1 MTLIKWKNKPA
12 NVFDTFPAVPTLF
25 NDFFEGMFNSDLM
38 NREMMRYVP
47 SVNIAERK
55 DDFRIE
61 LAAPGYTRED
71 FKVEHD
77 NGVLTISS
85 EKKDEK
91 SNSDDRYTRREFSY
105 ASFKRTFSLPEYV
118 DAEKISAEY
127 KDGLLA
133 LTIPKKEEAK
143 QKPLR
148 EIKIS

>member
-1 MTLIKWKNKPA
+1 MTLIKWRNNKPA
-12 NVFDTFPAVPTLF
+12 NVFDTMPSLF
-25 NDFFEGMFNSDLM
+25 NDFFEGMFSNDLM

-55 DDFRIE
+55 ADFRIE

-85 EKKDEK
+85 EKQEEK
-91 SNSDDRYTRREFSY
+91 SDSDSRYTRKEFSY

-127 KDGLLA
+127 KNGLLI
-133 LTIPKKEEAK
+133 LTIPKREEAK
-143 QKPLR
+143 QKPAR

>member
-1 MTLIKWKNKPA
+1 MTLIKWKNNRPA
-12 NVFDTFPAVPTLF
+12 NVFDTVPSLF
-25 NDFFEGMFNSDLM
+25 NDFFEGMFNNDLM

-61 LAAPGYTRED
+61 LAAPGYMKED

-91 SNSDDRYTRREFSY
+91 ADSDDRYTRREFSFS
-105 ASFKRTFSLPEYV
+105 SFRRTFSLPEYV

-127 KDGLLA
+127 KDGLLT
-133 LTIPKKEEAK
+133 LTIPKREEAK
-143 QKPLR
+143 QKPVR
-148 EIKIS
+148 EIRIS

>member
-12 NVFDTFPAVPTLF
+12 SVFDTMPSLF
-25 NDFFEGMFNSDLM
+25 NDFFEGVFNNDLM

-55 DDFRIE
+55 NDFRVE
-61 LAAPGYTRED
+61 LAAPGYARED

-77 NGVLTISS
+77 SGVLTISS
-85 EKKDEK
+85 EKKEEK
-91 SNSDDRYTRREFSY
+91 SDSDDRFTRKEFSY
-105 ASFKRTFSLPEYV
+105 SSFKRTFSLPEYV

-127 KDGLLA
+127 KNGLLT

-143 QKPLR
+143 QKPVR

>member
-1 MTLIKWKNKPA
+1 MTLIKWKNNKPA
-12 NVFDTFPAVPTLF
+12 NAFDTMPSLF
-25 NDFFEGMFNSDLM
+25 NDFFEGMFNNDLM

-71 FKVEHD
+71 FKVEHES
-77 NGVLTISS
+77 GVLTISS
-85 EKKDEK
+85 EKKQEK
-91 SNSDDRYTRREFSY
+91 SDNDDRYTRQEFSY

-127 KDGLLA
+127 KNGLLMLA
-133 LTIPKKEEAK
+133 IPKKEEAK
-143 QKPLR
+143 QKPVR

>member
-12 NVFDTFPAVPTLF
+12 NVFDTFPAVPALF
-25 NDFFEGMFNSDLM
+25 NDFFEGMFNNDFM
-38 NREMMRYVP
+38 NKEMMRYVP

-61 LAAPGYTRED
+61 LAAPGYTKED
-71 FKVEHD
+71 FKIEHD
-77 NGVLTISS
+77 SGVLTISS

-91 SNSDDRYTRREFSY
+91 PESDDRYTRKEFSY
-105 ASFKRTFSLPEYV
+105 GMFRRTFSLPEYV

-127 KDGLLA
+127 KYGLLT

-143 QKPLR
+143 QKPVR

>member
-1 MTLIKWKNKPA
+1 MTLIKWKNNKPA
-12 NVFDTFPAVPTLF
+12 NGFDTMPSLF
-25 NDFFEGMFNSDLM
+25 NDFFEGMFNNDLM

-47 SVNIAERK
+47 NVNIAERK

-77 NGVLTISS
+77 NGVLTINS
-85 EKKDEK
+85 EKKQESSD
-91 SNSDDRYTRREFSY
+91 NDDRYTRKEFSY
-105 ASFKRTFSLPEYV
+105 ASFKRSFSLPEYA

-127 KDGLLA
+127 KNGLLV

-143 QKPLR
+143 QKPAR

>member
-1 MTLIKWKNKPA
+1 MTLIKWKNNKPA
-12 NVFDTFPAVPTLF
+12 NAFDTMPSLF
-25 NDFFEGMFNSDLM
+25 NDFFEGMFNNDLM
-38 NREMMRYVP
+38 NREMMHYVP

-61 LAAPGYTRED
+61 LAAPGYSRED

-85 EKKDEK
+85 EKKNEK
-91 SNSDDRYTRREFSY
+91 SENDDRYTRQEFSY

-127 KDGLLA
+127 KNGLLT
-133 LTIPKKEEAK
+133 LTIPKMEEAK
-143 QKPLR
+143 QKPVK

>member
-1 MTLIKWKNKPA
+1 MTLIKWKNNKPA
-12 NVFDTFPAVPTLF
+12 NAFDTMPSLF
-25 NDFFEGMFNSDLM
+25 NDFFEGMFNNDLM

-61 LAAPGYTRED
+61 LAAPGYSRED

-85 EKKDEK
+85 EKKNEK
-91 SNSDDRYTRREFSY
+91 SENDDRYTRQEFSY

-127 KDGLLA
+127 KNGLLT
-133 LTIPKKEEAK
+133 LTIPKMEEAK
-143 QKPLR
+143 QKPVK

>member
-1 MTLIKWKNKPA
+1 MTLIKWKNNKPA
-12 NVFDTFPAVPTLF
+12 NAFDTMPSLF
-25 NDFFEGMFNSDLM
+25 NDFFEGVFNNDLM

-85 EKKDEK
+85 EKKNEK
-91 SNSDDRYTRREFSY
+91 SDTDDRYTRQEFSY

-118 DAEKISAEY
+118 DADKISAEY
-127 KDGLLA
+127 KNGLLM

-143 QKPLR
+143 QKPVR